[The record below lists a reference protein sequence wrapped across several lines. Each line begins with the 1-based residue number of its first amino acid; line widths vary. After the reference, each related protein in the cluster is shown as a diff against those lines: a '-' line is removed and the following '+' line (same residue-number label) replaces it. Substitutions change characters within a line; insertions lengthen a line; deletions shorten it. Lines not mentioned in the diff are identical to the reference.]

1 MIEATDLHKHFGSI
15 AAVDGF
21 SFKASDGAI
30 TTLLGG
36 NGSGKTTTLR
46 MIAGLIEPMRGRVS
60 IDGRDVRRD
69 RLRALAR
76 LGVLHDDFGL
86 YPRLTVREHAAFA
99 AELHGLSGRRARLA
113 VDSALT
119 RVAAEDIADR
129 MTAGLSHGQR
139 MKTALARAIV
149 HNPKNLVLDEP
160 TRGLDVFALRVLR
173 DLLKALRTEGVA
185 ILLSSHAMAEV
196 AELSD
201 QVLVIE
207 SGRLVAAG
215 TPSEI
220 VRRGEGHDL
229 EESFVNLTNTARK
242 ASA

>member
-1 MIEATDLHKHFGSI
+1 MIEAIELHKHFGKI

-21 SFKASDGAI
+21 SFTASDGAI

-46 MIAGLIEPMRGRVS
+46 MIAGLIEPLRGQVT

-69 RLRALAR
+69 RLRALSGV
-76 LGVLHDDFGL
+76 GVLHDDFGL

-99 AELHGLSGRRARLA
+99 AELHGLSGRRARHA
-113 VDSALT
+113 VDGALS
-119 RVAAEDIADR
+119 RVAADDIADR

-149 HNPKNLVLDEP
+149 HKPKNLVLDEP

-173 DLLKALRTEGVA
+173 DLLKALRDEGVA
-185 ILLSSHAMAEV
+185 VLLSSHAMAEV

-201 QVLVIE
+201 QVVVIE
-207 SGRLVAAG
+207 SGRLVAKG
-215 TPSEI
+215 TPAEI
-220 VRRGEGHDL
+220 VRQGGGGDL
-229 EESFVNLTNTARK
+229 EDSFVTLTNKARK

>member
-1 MIEATDLHKHFGSI
+1 MIEAADLHKHFGKI

-21 SFKASDGAI
+21 SFAANDGAI

-46 MIAGLIEPMRGRVS
+46 MVTGLIAPLRGRVT
-60 IDGRDVRRD
+60 IDKRDVRRD
-69 RLRALAR
+69 RQRALSR

-99 AELHGLSGRRARLA
+99 AELHGMSGRRAKEA
-113 VDSALT
+113 VAHAID
-119 RVAAEDIADR
+119 RVAAGDIADR
-129 MTAGLSHGQR
+129 PTAGLSHGQR

-149 HNPKNLVLDEP
+149 HTPKNLVLDEP
-160 TRGLDVFALRVLR
+160 TRGLDIFAVRVLR
-173 DLLKALRTEGVA
+173 DLLKSLRSEGVA

-201 QVLVIE
+201 QILIVE
-207 SGRLVAAG
+207 SGRLVASG
-215 TPSEI
+215 SPSEI
-220 VRRGEGHDL
+220 VRRGNGQDL
-229 EESFVNLTNTARK
+229 EDAFVKLTNTARRV
-242 ASA
+242 SA

>member
-1 MIEATDLHKHFGSI
+1 MIEASSLQKRFGTIS
-15 AAVDGF
+15 AVDGF
-21 SFKASDGAI
+21 SFRAADGAI

-46 MIAGLIEPMRGRVS
+46 MVAGLIEPLQGRVT

-69 RLRALAR
+69 RMRALAR

-99 AELHGLSGRRARLA
+99 AELHGLAGRRAAQVVDDALA
-113 VDSALT
+113 
-119 RVAAEDIADR
+119 RVAAADIADR

-149 HNPKNLVLDEP
+149 HKPKNLVLDEP

-173 DLLKALRTEGVA
+173 DLLKALRKEGVA

-201 QVLVIE
+201 QIVVIE

-215 TPSEI
+215 APDEI
-220 VRRGEGHDL
+220 VRRGGGVDL
-229 EESFVNLTNTARK
+229 EASFVNLAEAARR
-242 ASA
+242 ANA

>member
-1 MIEATDLHKHFGSI
+1 MIEATDLHKHFGNI

-21 SFKASDGAI
+21 SFAAKDAAI

-46 MIAGLIEPMRGRVS
+46 MVAGLIAPLRGRVT
-60 IDGRDVRRD
+60 IDKRDVRSD
-69 RLRALAR
+69 RQRALSR

-99 AELHGLSGRRARLA
+99 AELHGLGGRRARDA
-113 VDSALT
+113 VSHAID
-119 RVAAEDIADR
+119 RVAAGDIADR

-149 HNPKNLVLDEP
+149 HKPKNLVLDEP
-160 TRGLDVFALRVLR
+160 TRGLDIFAVRILR
-173 DLLKALRTEGVA
+173 DLLKSLRSDGVA

-201 QVLVIE
+201 QILVVE
-207 SGRLVAAG
+207 SGRLVASG
-215 TPSEI
+215 SPSEI
-220 VRRGEGHDL
+220 VRKGNGEDL
-229 EESFVNLTNTARK
+229 EDAFVKLTNTARK